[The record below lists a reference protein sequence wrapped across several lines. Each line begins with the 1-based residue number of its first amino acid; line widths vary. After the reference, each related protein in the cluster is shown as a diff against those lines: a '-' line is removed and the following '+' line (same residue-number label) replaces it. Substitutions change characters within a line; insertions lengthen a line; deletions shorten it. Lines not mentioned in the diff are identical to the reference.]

1 MTHDALRSV
10 NSSIGTVRGRPDSE
24 GKKKDL
30 YGNRDNK
37 LKKILHPKVLN
48 KKAVLYCRG
57 DFLAFCVVKG
67 SRNFGYARME
77 ELRRVV

>member
-1 MTHDALRSV
+1 MTHDVLRSV

-37 LKKILHPKVLN
+37 LKKIFTPKSSKQN
-48 KKAVLYCRG
+48 
-57 DFLAFCVVKG
+57 
-67 SRNFGYARME
+67 SRT
-77 ELRRVV
+77 LLSW